1 MTNSYRPEDV
11 AVYNERALT
20 RLAWTIEAST
30 GQFSLILAHCNYA
43 HLRAELVER
52 LQAICAVNI
61 RVIKLQ
67 ESARTLYTTIREEL
81 REEQPQALMVLGLES
96 VRDIEQVLISA
107 NHVREEFRKNFHFPL
122 VLWVTDEI
130 VEKLIRLAPDFES
143 WTTTTDFAIA
153 TDTLIAELKQR
164 VDNLFA
170 KLFEL
175 GAEQFLTSEPI
186 FSPGYRQETL
196 IAWQELQ
203 CRGQVID
210 PELQAGVDLYL
221 GRLDYLRNQIE
232 TAIKYYQKSLDF
244 WQQTNQLERQGILL
258 FHIGLCFSGLAE
270 QYGTKKCFCWTE
282 ARHYF
287 QKGIECFEQGER
299 KDLVA
304 KFINKPGEVLK
315 NLEAWD
321 ELQNLSEYSLELQT
335 KYDHPIQLARAYGFL
350 AEVALAKSQWTDT
363 QKFAQ
368 TALEIANQVTFKQQ
382 RNQSLYL
389 LLLAEAQQNLG
400 QNLEAIV
407 NLEKA
412 RNLGIQDNPLLYI
425 HILNTLRTLY
435 FEQKQYLQA
444 FRIKKESRSV
454 QQQYRLRAF
463 VGAGRLKPIPDSQ
476 PGFTQTEKE
485 ALVQQEIESFGR
497 DKAVNDLVERVASTQ
512 HKLTVVYGQSGVGK
526 SSMLE
531 AGLMPTLAYKT
542 IGTHDVLPVSIRFY
556 TNWVQELNTELGNA
570 LTKASIETSLT
581 SDSDFLEETLE
592 QLRQNEQHNLLT
604 VLIFD
609 QFEEFFFV
617 CDRSEHERFFE
628 FFRNCL
634 NQPFVKVL
642 VSLREDYLHL
652 LLRGSR
658 KLNLDVIN
666 NNILDKQILY
676 YVGNFLPEEA
686 KSIILSLTERAH
698 FDLEPEL
705 VNELVNELARDVG
718 EVRPIELQIVG
729 DQLQTDNITTL
740 SQYREWGPNPKEVLA
755 ERYLEDVVADCGL
768 ENKKV
773 AALILYLLTSEN
785 NTRPPKTRAELEKDL
800 TELAAE
806 LAAEPSK
813 LDLVLRIFVESGLV
827 FLLKESPADRYQLV
841 HDYLVTFIRHQQEP
855 KIKELITKLEEERE
869 QRLQAEAELKQT
881 EAAKQIAEA
890 QIQQATTDLEQAKAN
905 IQVINQKAKRLT
917 KLGLAVLASSLVLAM
932 GVTGVARNKFIQ
944 TEKNLAT
951 SQQSQKTAE
960 EEHRKAEVKAQDAYN
975 RLQQTQVEVRQK
987 EDEVRKAKENLKV
1000 IAQDTGDINRANILQ
1015 QQGRYTEALDILYL
1029 AVKRNPNNPFAF
1041 AVRGQIYSNME
1052 RYEEAIDYLQRAIKL
1067 DPKQSFLFGKLG
1079 EIYLMMEHHDKALAN
1094 FNQAIKFDPKN
1105 PWLISRRGDTYRM
1118 MGRYD
1123 QALADLNLAIK
1134 LDPKS
1139 ADPISI
1145 RGEIY
1150 RLMRRYDD
1158 ALADLNL
1165 AIKLNPKDAWAIG
1178 TRGQVYLMMERYDD
1192 ALKDLNLA
1200 IVNQNLAWAISSRG
1214 ETYRLIGRYNEALAD
1229 LNLAIKL
1236 NPKDAWAI
1244 ANRGATYSMMKRY
1257 DDALKD
1263 LNLAIKLNPKSA
1275 DAIASRGGT
1284 YRMMGRYDQALADF
1298 NYALKLSPQSDWIIY
1313 NRSLAYQALGKID
1326 KSKTDLATAI
1336 QLARKAYQSNPQKPD
1351 DFRNSVKLAIYYV
1364 AVGNTEQAEKL
1375 YREVISKNIPK
1386 YILREAIR
1394 DLDDFLIIF
1403 PNHAQAHSMRELLK
1417 TVL

>member
-1 MTNSYRPEDV
+1 MTNSYRPKDV
-11 AVYNERALT
+11 AIYNERALT

-52 LQAICAVNI
+52 LQAICAINI

-164 VDNLFA
+164 VNNLFA

-203 CRGQVID
+203 CREQVID

-221 GRLDYLRNQIE
+221 GRNDYLRNRIE
-232 TAIKYYQKSLDF
+232 PAIKYYQKSLDF

-270 QYGTKKCFCWTE
+270 EYGTKKCFCWTE

-304 KFINKPGEVLK
+304 KFINKLGEVLK

-321 ELQNLSEYSLELQT
+321 DLQNLAQYSLELQT
-335 KYDHPIQLARAYGFL
+335 KYDHSIQLARAYGFL

-463 VGAGRLKPIPDSQ
+463 VGAGRLKPIPENQ
-476 PGFTQTEKE
+476 PGFTQTERE
-485 ALVQQEIESFGR
+485 ALIKQEIESFGR
-497 DKAVNDLVERVASTQ
+497 DKAVDDLVERVASTQ
-512 HKLTVVYGQSGVGK
+512 YKLTVVYGQSGVGK

-542 IGTHDVLPVSIRFY
+542 IGTHDVLPVSTRFY

-570 LTKASIETSLT
+570 LTKAGIETSLT
-581 SDSDFLEETLE
+581 SDSDFLEEILE

-628 FFRNCL
+628 FFRNSL

-705 VNELVNELARDVG
+705 VDELVSELARDVG

-785 NTRPPKTRAELEKDL
+785 NTRPLKTRAELEKDL
-800 TELAAE
+800 TELATE

-890 QIQQATTDLEQAKAN
+890 ELKQTETAKQIAEAQIQQANTDLEQAKAN
-905 IQVINQKAKRLT
+905 IQVTNQKAKRHT
-917 KLGLAVLASSLVLAM
+917 QLGLAVLACSLVLA
-932 GVTGVARNKFIQ
+932 TGATLEAIHQGKQAKVAEQ
-944 TEKNLAT
+944 
-951 SQQSQKTAE
+951 
-960 EEHRKAEVKAQDAYN
+960 EHRQAHQQATIARKQQ
-975 RLQQTQVEVRQK
+975 QQTQIEVRQK
-987 EDEVRKAKENLKV
+987 EDAVRKAEENLKYM
-1000 IAQDTGDINRANILQ
+1000 GLINNANILQ
-1015 QQGRYTEALDILYL
+1015 QEGRYTEALDILYL
-1029 AVKRNPNNPFAF
+1029 AIKRNPKNPFAF
-1041 AVRGQIYSNME
+1041 AVRGQTHSNME
-1052 RYEEAIDYLQRAIKL
+1052 RYEEAIDDLQRAIKL
-1067 DPKQSFLFGKLG
+1067 DPKQAFLFGQLG
-1079 EIYLMMEHHDKALAN
+1079 EIYHRKESYDKALAN

-1105 PWLISRRGDTYRM
+1105 PWLISRRGETYRMMKRNDQALADLNFAIKLDPKSALAIANRGETYRM

-1123 QALADLNLAIK
+1123 DALSDLNLAIK
-1134 LDPKS
+1134 LDPKFTW
-1139 ADPISI
+1139 AIAN
-1145 RGEIY
+1145 RGVTYHLIG
-1150 RLMRRYDD
+1150 RYDE
-1158 ALADLNL
+1158 ALSDLNF
-1165 AIKLNPKDAWAIG
+1165 
-1178 TRGQVYLMMERYDD
+1178 
-1192 ALKDLNLA
+1192 A
-1200 IVNQNLAWAISSRG
+1200 IVNQNLAWAIASRG
-1214 ETYRLIGRYNEALAD
+1214 ETYRMMGRYNEALAD
-1229 LNLAIKL
+1229 LNLVIKL
-1236 NPKDAWAI
+1236 DPKFTWAI
-1244 ANRGATYSMMKRY
+1244 ANRGETYS
-1257 DDALKD
+1257 
-1263 LNLAIKLNPKSA
+1263 
-1275 DAIASRGGT
+1275 
-1284 YRMMGRYDQALADF
+1284 MMGRYDQALADF

-1313 NRSLAYQALGKID
+1313 NRGLAYQALGKID

-1336 QLARKAYQSNPQKPD
+1336 QLARKAYQSNPQKAN
-1351 DFRNSVKLAIYYV
+1351 DFRNGVNLAIYYV
-1364 AVGNTEQAEKL
+1364 AAGNTEQSEKF

-1394 DLDDFLIIF
+1394 DLDDFLMIF

-1417 TVL
+1417 TAL

>member
-96 VRDIEQVLISA
+96 VCDIEQVLISA

-153 TDTLIAELKQR
+153 TNTLIAELKQR
-164 VDNLFA
+164 VDSLFA

-186 FSPGYRQETL
+186 FSPSYRQEAL
-196 IAWQELQ
+196 IAWQDLQ

-221 GRLDYLRNQIE
+221 GRNDYIRNRIE

-270 QYGTKKCFCWTE
+270 KYGTKKCFCWTE

-304 KFINKPGEVLK
+304 KFINKLGEVLK

-321 ELQNLSEYSLELQT
+321 DLQKLAQYSLELQT
-335 KYDHPIQLARAYGFL
+335 KYDHPVQLARAYGFL
-350 AEVALAKSQWTDT
+350 AEVALAQSRWTDT
-363 QKFAQ
+363 QQFAQ
-368 TALEIANQVTFKQQ
+368 TSLEIANKVTFKQQ

-400 QNLEAIV
+400 QNREAIA

-412 RNLGIQDNPLLYI
+412 RKLGVQDNPLLYI
-425 HILNTLRTLY
+425 QILNTLRTLY

-463 VGAGRLKPIPDSQ
+463 VGAGRLKPIPESQ
-476 PGFTQTEKE
+476 PGFTQTERE
-485 ALVQQEIESFGR
+485 ALIKQEIESFGR
-497 DKAVNDLVERVASTQ
+497 DKAVDDLVERVASTQ

-531 AGLMPTLAYKT
+531 AGLVPTLTYKT

-556 TNWVQELNTELGNA
+556 TNWLQELSQELGYA
-570 LTKASIETSLT
+570 LTKAGIETSLI
-581 SDSDFLEETLE
+581 SDNDSLKGILE

-617 CDRSEHERFFE
+617 CDRSECERFFE

-658 KLNLDVIN
+658 KFNLDVIN

-698 FDLEPEL
+698 FNLEPEL
-705 VNELVNELARDVG
+705 VDELVSELARDIG

-740 SQYREWGPNPKEVLA
+740 AQYQEWGTNPKEVLA

-773 AALILYLLTSEN
+773 AALILYLLTAEN
-785 NTRPPKTRAELEKDL
+785 NTRPLKTRAELEKDL

-806 LAAEPSK
+806 LVAEPSK

-869 QRLQAEAELKQT
+869 QRLHAEAELKQT

-890 QIQQATTDLEQAKAN
+890 QIQQAKTDLEQAKAN
-905 IQVINQKAKRLT
+905 IQVINQKAKRRTL
-917 KLGLAVLASSLVLAM
+917 LGLAVLVSSFVLAT
-932 GVTGVARNKFIQ
+932 GAIGVARNQVIQ
-944 TEKNLAT
+944 AEKNLAT
-951 SQQSQKTAE
+951 SQQSQKTAQ
-960 EEHRKAEVKAQDAYN
+960 EEHRKADEQAIRARKQQQQAEVKAQAAHNSLQKTQAELRRKEEAVQKAEENFKYIGIIN
-975 RLQQTQVEVRQK
+975 HANTLQQER
-987 EDEVRKAKENLKV
+987 
-1000 IAQDTGDINRANILQ
+1000 
-1015 QQGRYTEALDILYL
+1015 RYTEALDILNS
-1029 AVKRNPNNPFAF
+1029 AIKRNPKNPSAF
-1041 AVRGQIYSNME
+1041 AVRGLTYSNME
-1052 RYEEAIDYLQRAIKL
+1052 RYPEAVADLKQAIEL
-1067 DPKQSFLFGKLG
+1067 APQEAFLFGQLG
-1079 EIYLMMEHHDKALAN
+1079 EIYRLMGRYNYALAS
-1094 FNQAIKFDPKN
+1094 FNRAIEFDPKDSWVIGKRGETYRIMKHYDQALADVNRAIQLN
-1105 PWLISRRGDTYRM
+1105 PKSAAATAVRGETYRM

-1123 QALADLNLAIK
+1123 QALVDLNYAIQ
-1134 LDPKS
+1134 LDPKFTW
-1139 ADPISI
+1139 ATAV
-1145 RGEIY
+1145 RGETY
-1150 RLMRRYDD
+1150 RLMGRYDD
-1158 ALADLNL
+1158 ALADVNR
-1165 AIKLNPKDAWAIG
+1165 AIQLVDPKFAWKVAI
-1178 TRGQVYLMMERYDD
+1178 
-1192 ALKDLNLA
+1192 
-1200 IVNQNLAWAISSRG
+1200 RG
-1214 ETYRLIGRYNEALAD
+1214 ETYRLMR
-1229 LNLAIKL
+1229 
-1236 NPKDAWAI
+1236 
-1244 ANRGATYSMMKRY
+1244 
-1257 DDALKD
+1257 
-1263 LNLAIKLNPKSA
+1263 
-1275 DAIASRGGT
+1275 
-1284 YRMMGRYDQALADF
+1284 RYDQALADF
-1298 NYALKLSPQSDWIIY
+1298 NIAIQIDPKSASIIFNRGATYLIKRRYKEALTDFNRSLELSPEDNWIIFS
-1313 NRSLAYQALGKID
+1313 RGLAYQALGETD
-1326 KSKTDLATAI
+1326 KSKNDLANAI
-1336 QLARKAYQSNPQKPD
+1336 QLAHNAYQSNPQKPQ
-1351 DFRNSVKLAIYYV
+1351 DFRNCVNLAIYYV
-1364 AVGNTEQAEKL
+1364 AAGNAEQAEKL
-1375 YREVISKNIPK
+1375 YRQVLALNIPK
-1386 YILREAIR
+1386 DILQGAVR
-1394 DLDDFLIIF
+1394 DLDDFLILF
-1403 PNHAQAHSMRELLK
+1403 PNHAQAYSMRKLLK
-1417 TVL
+1417 AAV